1 MLLIPSD
8 LDNLV
13 VLAMLDVKSKF
24 SDKGFSI
31 EFKGNT
37 YPVTYPGD
45 YWKKTPEQT
54 RLALT
59 ENLALATTMHLPLVF
74 NEPQIKYHSGR
85 PILEPYFFDNFVHD
99 IPSCTEVD
107 GTSTAEVVRQFI
119 DTKYLFTKPE
129 VTQPSEDP
137 VEDAHRAIVGLS
149 FGKDSLLTYAVADE
163 LGLDPEIGYIVEESL
178 TYEEKH
184 KTALAEKFKKEFGK
198 SLHILKHE
206 TGKLRDYTHL
216 GLPFSELGWGLQSTE
231 YALEFIPLAYA
242 LQGKYILFGNEQ
254 TTSETYVNANDGW
267 LIYPCYDQSHAWT
280 VQIDQITQLFSG
292 KSVNTGSLIEPLMDM
307 MVQRTLAHRYP
318 EIAKYQMS
326 CFTETEAGR
335 DYHWCHN
342 CTVCGKMYLLCAGS
356 GVDPKS
362 VGFRENMLKMNKKH
376 HFTLFGGK
384 SALTYANTATARDEQ
399 LFAFYCAVKKDA
411 KGALI
416 DEFRESD
423 LYQEAESREDELFK
437 RFISLYEPI
446 SVPSELKTQVMSIYK
461 EEIESFEL

>member
-1 MLLIPSD
+1 MLE
-8 LDNLV
+8 
-13 VLAMLDVKSKF
+13 VKSKF
-24 SDKGFSI
+24 TDSGFSI
-31 EFKGNT
+31 EFKDRL

-74 NEPQIKYHSGR
+74 KEPQITYHSGR

-107 GTSTAEVVRQFI
+107 GTDTGEVVRQFL
-119 DTKYLFTKPE
+119 DTKYHFTNPV
-129 VTQPSEDP
+129 VTPPSEDP
-137 VEDAHRAIVGLS
+137 VEGAYRAIVGLS
-149 FGKDSLLTYAVADE
+149 FGKDSLLTYAIADE
-163 LGLDPEIGYIVEESL
+163 IGLDPEIGYIVEESL

-254 TTSETYVNANDGW
+254 TTSETYLNANDGW

-280 VQIDQITQLFSG
+280 VQINQITQLFSA

-335 DYHWCHN
+335 DYHWCHS

-362 VGFRENMLKMNKKH
+362 VGFRENMLEMNKKH

-416 DEFRESD
+416 EEFRESD

-437 RFISLYEPI
+437 RFISIYEPI
-446 SVPSELKTQVMSIYK
+446 SVPAELKTQVMSIYK
-461 EEIESFEL
+461 EEINSFEL